1 MLLLASNSPRRKQ
14 LLKLGGWEFDLLP
27 VQIDERVHENEHPGD
42 YVRRLA
48 ESKAQAAA
56 LLAPEDALIIA
67 ADTTV
72 ADLLSLPQDGRL
84 PILGK
89 PEDAAEAEAMLRRL
103 RGRTHQ
109 VFTAIAILRVIDGSL
124 LQDICVT
131 DVTMRFYFDDELRAY
146 IATGDPLDKAGA
158 YAIQHVDFHPVAKVK
173 GCYTNVVGLPLCH
186 LARLLSHFGIQP
198 AQDLP
203 QACMD
208 TLNLECPIFD
218 RLLWPQQQGD

>member
-1 MLLLASNSPRRKQ
+1 MLLLASNSPRRRQ
-14 LLKLGGWEFDLLP
+14 LLKLGSWKFDLLP
-27 VQIDERVHENEHPGD
+27 VQIDERVHEDEHPGE

-56 LLAPEDALIIA
+56 LLAPEDAIIIA

-72 ADLLSLPQDGRL
+72 ADVLELPLDGQS

-89 PEDAAEAEAMLRRL
+89 PQDAAEAEAMLRRL

-109 VFTAIAILRVIDGSL
+109 VFTAIAILRVSDGSL
-124 LQDICVT
+124 LQDTCVS
-131 DVTMRFYFDDELRAY
+131 DVTMRFYSDEELLAY
-146 IATGDPLDKAGA
+146 IDTGDPLDKAGA
-158 YAIQHVDFHPVAKVK
+158 YAIQHVDFHPVARVN

-186 LARLLSHFGIQP
+186 LARLLSNFGIQP

-208 TLNLECPIFD
+208 SLNLECPIFD
-218 RLLWPQQQGD
+218 QLLWPQ